1 MRWSVNTNLKK
12 QSIKYKFMQWV
23 VFCISNYAC
32 PLGQPCFF
40 QPSEK
45 GLCPLLLCPQLGS
58 VASPTRKGV
67 LHSRTSGP
75 SPSSLDLLPTFPR
88 SHLWHLWG
96 HPAGWQETTAL
107 KSLPGPGRLFH
118 PRAFSL
124 WSNLQAL
131 EQILSSWQQDVGCP
145 LPDSHGT
152 PSGRHRGT
160 LYLHQNTS

>member
-1 MRWSVNTNLKK
+1 
-12 QSIKYKFMQWV
+12 MQWV

-32 PLGQPCFF
+32 PLGQSWFF
-40 QPSEK
+40 SAIRERLVPSASLPSA
-45 GLCPLLLCPQLGS
+45 GF

-67 LHSRTSGP
+67 LQSRISGP

-107 KSLPGPGRLFH
+107 KSLAGPGCLFH
-118 PRAFSL
+118 PQAFSL
-124 WSNLQAL
+124 WSNFQAL

-160 LYLHQNTS
+160 LYLCQNTS